1 MTSSHVKGLVGTCL
15 GTCCSAQMECRCD
28 DGYENR
34 TGECVLTDVCVN
46 NNGGCHPRVCT
57 CNTVLPSEHARKSG
71 RHTVNFRPDA
81 RQLHRSKQTA
91 RVQQKLSVTAGTSA
105 PVTSCMN
112 SNTHLLCR
120 RFIGCC
126 RCLVSR
132 DLPAH
137 PQSLFTIFAVLYL
150 ERDVSAGSS
159 HIAREVHAVRAK

>member
-1 MTSSHVKGLVGTCL
+1 MTAFPSSPAPSTTAPRTPPASTSRPDRCDVIAFEVVGTCL

-57 CNTVLPSEHARKSG
+57 CDTVLPSEHTRKNW
-71 RHTVNFRPDA
+71 RHTSTVHFRRDA
-81 RQLHRSKQTA
+81 RQLHHSKKTA

-105 PVTSCMN
+105 PVTSCTN

-132 DLPAH
+132 DLPGH
-137 PQSLFTIFAVLYL
+137 P
-150 ERDVSAGSS
+150 
-159 HIAREVHAVRAK
+159 